1 MQNIKRSTV
10 QTDEG
15 IKMQRTR
22 FFESCLKYVEQN
34 YSRLALLI
42 IVRSLKSTGVGKK
55 KNHLDFIS

>member
-15 IKMQRTR
+15 IKMQRTP

-55 KNHLDFIS
+55 KNNLDFIS